1 MSSDHS
7 NSNLWRAPFAPA
19 SPLKTTITI
28 PGSKSMMA
36 RVLILAALSSSHTL
50 IRRPLISRDS
60 ELMRDGLRALGVT
73 IEEREDCWRVTPAHS
88 SATDDADEAS
98 MAQHR
103 ATIDVGN
110 AGTVMRFLPPVA
122 ALSRG
127 EFHFDGDE
135 RSHDRPIAPVIKALE
150 SLGVRIE
157 HEGRYAFPFTIYGS
171 GQLRGGEI
179 EIDASL
185 SSQFVS
191 SLLLAA
197 SAMEDGLTI
206 RHIGPSLPSLPHIE
220 MTVAMLKENGVVVE
234 SGQWWWKVQ
243 PQSADSKERIVEIE
257 PDLSNAAPFLAAALL
272 VGGTVAINDWPRETT
287 QPGDALREIFTE
299 MGGTFSWKE
308 QVLGASKD
316 SQLSGPLEISASGDR
331 ADLRGID
338 IDLSEVGELT
348 PTIAALAAFA
358 SSPSHLRGIGHLR
371 LHETDRLTALATEL
385 RKVGATVEE
394 GADYLKIDPA
404 KVLPTGPLTI
414 ATYDDHRIAT
424 LGALVGLMIE
434 GTLVENIATTRKTI
448 TDFPALWNELL
459 AGSRENSDQTEPHTQ
474 KESKER

>member
-1 MSSDHS
+1 
-7 NSNLWRAPFAPA
+7 
-19 SPLKTTITI
+19 
-28 PGSKSMMA
+28 MMA
-36 RVLILAALSSSHTL
+36 RVLILAALSSSPTL

-73 IEEREDCWRVTPAHS
+73 IEEMEGAWRVTPARA
-88 SATDDADEAS
+88 SATAS
-98 MAQHR
+98 ASEVSTKQQR

-122 ALSRG
+122 ALSHG

-150 SLGVRIE
+150 SLGVQID
-157 HEGRYAFPFTIYGS
+157 HEGRYAFPFTIHGS
-171 GQLRGGEI
+171 GHLRGGEI

-206 RHIGPSLPSLPHIE
+206 RHVGASLPSLPHIE
-220 MTVAMLKENGVVVE
+220 MTVAMLKEIGVEVE
-234 SGQWWWKVQ
+234 EGHWWWKVQ
-243 PQSADSKERIVEIE
+243 PRSADSEGRIVEIE

-272 VGGTVAINDWPRETT
+272 IGGTVAINDWPINTT
-287 QPGDALREIFTE
+287 QPGDALREIFAKL
-299 MGGTFSWKE
+299 GGTFSRPE
-308 QVLGASKD
+308 QVNSAGKD
-316 SQLSGPLEISASGDR
+316 RELSTPLQMSASGDR
-331 ADLRGID
+331 ADIHGID

-358 SSPSHLRGIGHLR
+358 SSPSYLRGIGHLR

-394 GADYLKIDPA
+394 GDDYLKIDPA
-404 KVLPTGPLTI
+404 RVLPKGPITI

-448 TDFPALWNELL
+448 TDFPALWNQLL
-459 AGSRENSDQTEPHTQ
+459 TDAREDSNQAQPKTQ
-474 KESKER
+474 EESQER